1 MLEIADQRWPAL
13 LERTCSENLISPV
26 FQPIVD
32 ISRGVVCGYE
42 GLSRIHGAPGTG
54 GPQEWFAAAAL
65 HGYAGRLE
73 AAALATLLGHRHE
86 LPANCFLSVNLS
98 PDSVLAP
105 EVIAV
110 LSGIEDLSGVVV
122 EITEQTPVED
132 YEALIEALG
141 RLRSRGGMVAVDDT
155 GSGYAS
161 LSHLLALRPQFV
173 KLDRALV
180 AGLDRDPHRAAAVAA
195 IGAFAGELDAWLVAE
210 GVEHE
215 AELGRLI
222 ELGVP
227 LVQGFLLGRPD
238 PEMHQLPSAMS
249 ARLSERR
256 EFRRVSELSGLA
268 RPAPQV
274 RRVPEIIAETTV
286 LVDDRDRPLN
296 VFVPAGGRR
305 ADSHTAMCVH
315 AGDEVSDVALRATAR
330 RSEDRYGPICLCD
343 DLGKLTGVISIE
355 SLLETLAR
363 RS

>member
-1 MLEIADQRWPAL
+1 MLEIADRMWPAL

-42 GLSRIHGAPGTG
+42 GLSRIQEMPGTA

-73 AAALATLLGHRHE
+73 AVALAALLGQRHE

-105 EVIAV
+105 EVAAV
-110 LSGIEDLSGVVV
+110 LAGPDDLSGVVV

-132 YEALIEALG
+132 YEALTEALS
-141 RLRSRGGMVAVDDT
+141 RLRSRGAMVAVDDT
-155 GSGYAS
+155 GAGYAS

-195 IGAFAGELDAWLVAE
+195 IGAFAGELDAWVVAE

-215 AELGRLI
+215 AELERLT

-227 LVQGFLLGRPD
+227 LVQGFLLGHPD
-238 PEMHQLPSAMS
+238 PGMHQLSSAMS
-249 ARLSERR
+249 ARLRERR
-256 EFRRVSELSGLA
+256 DSRRVSELAGLA
-268 RPAPQV
+268 RPAPRV
-274 RRVPEIIAETTV
+274 RGAPKIVIETTV
-286 LVDDRDRPLN
+286 LVDDRGRPLN
-296 VFVPAGGRR
+296 VFVPGGGRR
-305 ADSHTAMCVH
+305 ADRHAAMCVH
-315 AGDEVSDVALRATAR
+315 AGDDVRDVALRAAAR

-343 DLGKLTGVISIE
+343 DLGTLSGVISIE

-363 RS
+363 RR